1 MLSNH
6 HTHTHPPLIHP
17 TYTLTTPSH
26 HTPHTPHTH
35 TQAQNVFR
43 VTHIIVPKQKGQS
56 DSCETTHEEELFD
69 AQDKYDLITLGWIH
83 VSIIDDT
90 EFRVHYHSVVCD
102 LLYIMYTVG
111 TLGLLTLRL
120 RDVPTLVRGC

>member
-1 MLSNH
+1 M
-6 HTHTHPPLIHP
+6 
-17 TYTLTTPSH
+17 
-26 HTPHTPHTH
+26 
-35 TQAQNVFR
+35 FR